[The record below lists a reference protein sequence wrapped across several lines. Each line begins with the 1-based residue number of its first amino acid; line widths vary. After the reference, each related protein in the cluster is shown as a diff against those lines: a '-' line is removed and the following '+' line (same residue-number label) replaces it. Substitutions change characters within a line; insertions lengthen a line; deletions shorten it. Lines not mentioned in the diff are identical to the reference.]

1 MGCYP
6 KYATTVV
13 GGHSVPGWYTALE
26 KLVAAGSLPAA
37 DMREAQ
43 CAATQAAILDQE
55 IADIDIVS
63 GGEVHRRTDYRHAP
77 ACTLLDFFWQKI
89 PAFQDRTMPRAIT
102 NADATRLHP
111 TAVCRGK
118 ITDDADLGLVDEYR
132 LVRHYARHD
141 VKVTITG
148 PHMLP
153 KIAYDE
159 YYSDI
164 KKMMLDLGKL
174 IRHNFSK
181 LKEAG
186 CRHVQISEH
195 LLPIADDDEIQGA
208 IDAINLA
215 VEGLKMHVQM
225 HVCQSVYSGDPGS
238 RRHPAELICDT
249 NCDVVLVEHDMAA
262 SYEGLLGNKQLAVGA
277 ADVRDMG
284 VETPETIAERVAR
297 LRWLAPE
304 QTMITTSDSM
314 SHLPRAVAVG
324 KLQAISSA
332 KRLLAGRAWAS

>member
-13 GGHSVPGWYTALE
+13 GGHSVPGWYKALE
-26 KLVAAGSLPAA
+26 QLAAAGSLPAA

-63 GGEVHRRTDYRHAP
+63 GGEVHRRSDYRHAP

-89 PAFQDRTMPRAIT
+89 PAFRGRTMPRAIT
-102 NADATRLHP
+102 TADATRLHP
-111 TAVCRGK
+111 TAVCRGP

-141 VKVTITG
+141 VKVTVTG
-148 PHMLP
+148 PHMLA

-164 KKMMLDLGKL
+164 KTMMLDLGKL

-195 LLPIADDDEIQGA
+195 LFPIADEDEIRGA

-215 VEGLKMHVQM
+215 VEGLKLHVQM
-225 HVCQSVYSGDPGS
+225 HICQSNYSGDSSG
-238 RRHPAELICDT
+238 RRYPAKAISDID
-249 NCDVVLVEHDMAA
+249 CDVLLVEHEMAA
-262 SYEGLLGNKQLAVGA
+262 NYEGLLGNKQLAVGA
-277 ADVRDMG
+277 ADVRDMA
-284 VETPETIAERVAR
+284 VETPETIADRVAR
-297 LRWLAPE
+297 FRWLAPE

-314 SHLPRAVAVG
+314 SQLPRPIALG
-324 KLQAISSA
+324 KLQAMSAA
-332 KRLLAGRAWAS
+332 KRLLAGRARTS